1 MITLHKHIPMKTY
14 LIFFIALVIG
24 MPIMAQTDTATETD
38 ADSKIEGVTVFLQ
51 GAQLMRTS
59 EILLRKGRNI
69 VHFRGLAKNID
80 PKSIQVKAPSEVLIN
95 SVTVETNYLN
105 LNENKPR
112 VKGLTDSLKII
123 AELEEIELARKVNL
137 KQEKTMLLANQSL
150 SSKEQGLDV
159 TELQRAVDMFRRRLF
174 DLSDRIHKVDLKLRA
189 FKLQRRKIKA
199 QLKELNYIRNQ
210 PSNDIAIALN
220 TYSTRKVPIE
230 LSYLV
235 QDAGWVPQYNL
246 RAKNSSSPIQMEYKG
261 DVYQQ
266 TGVNWEAVTL
276 TLSTGNPNLGG
287 EKPNLQPWKLYVQ
300 APPPPPTKYKK
311 KISSRSMASPAPK
324 MEEVEEEYDEMSMD
338 DADGEYEGFSEDE
351 PLDFGNA
358 TTSLADYT
366 TVQEGA
372 TTAEFNISIRQDVPT
387 GNKPQQ
393 VTVQNSELAS
403 TYRHFATPKMDKDGF
418 LVSEVTG
425 WEDLNLLPGNIQIF
439 FEGTFVAESYID
451 PAYTKDT
458 LRFSLG
464 RDKRVVIEREQLK
477 DFKEKR
483 IFGSQVERTFAYVI
497 RVRNTKSEAVTIR
510 LEDQIP
516 VSQDKSIEVK
526 TEEISGATLNEEN
539 GFLRWDLNIPPSETK
554 EVRLIFTVKHPKNM
568 IVPGL

>member
-1 MITLHKHIPMKTY
+1 MKSY

-24 MPIMAQTDTATETD
+24 FPLQAQTDKATETD
-38 ADSKIEGVTVFLQ
+38 AESSIEGVTVFLQ
-51 GAQLMRTS
+51 GAQLKRNT
-59 EILLRKGRNI
+59 EVLLRKGRNI

-80 PKSIQVKAPSEVLIN
+80 PKSIQVKAPTEVLIN
-95 SVTVETNYLN
+95 SVSVETNYLN
-105 LNENKPR
+105 LNENQPK
-112 VKGLTDSLKII
+112 VKRLNDSLEII
-123 AELEEIELARKVNL
+123 AELEEIELARQINL
-137 KQEKTMLLANQSL
+137 KQEKSMLLANQSL
-150 SSKEQGLDV
+150 ASEEQGLDV
-159 TELQRAVDMFRRRLF
+159 EELQRAVEMFRRRLF
-174 DLSDRIHKVDLKLRA
+174 DLSDRIHKVDLSLRA
-189 FKLQRRKIKA
+189 YKRQRRKIKA

-246 RAKNSSSPIQMEYKG
+246 RAKDSSSPIQMEYKA

-266 TGVNWEAVTL
+266 TGVNWEGINL

-300 APPPPPTKYKK
+300 APPPPVKYKRK
-311 KISSRSMASPAPK
+311 KATGRSMAPQASYDETEEEADEYSGDDWESEP
-324 MEEVEEEYDEMSMD
+324 MEETISFEQPS
-338 DADGEYEGFSEDE
+338 
-351 PLDFGNA
+351 
-358 TTSLADYT
+358 TSLANYT
-366 TVQEGA
+366 TVREGA
-372 TTAEFNISIRQDVPT
+372 TTAEFKISIRQDVPS
-387 GNKPQQ
+387 GSKPQQ
-393 VTVQNSELAS
+393 VTVQNSELES
-403 TYRHFATPKMDKDGF
+403 TYRHFAAPKLDKDGF

-425 WEDLNLLPGNIQIF
+425 WENLNLLPGNIQIF
-439 FEGTFVAESYID
+439 FEGTFVTESYID

-477 DFKEKR
+477 DYKEKR
-483 IFGSQVERTFAYVI
+483 IFGSQLERTFAYVI
-497 RVRNTKSEAVTIR
+497 RVRNTKSEAINIR

-526 TEEISGATLNEEN
+526 TEEISGADLNEEN
-539 GFLRWDLNIPPSETK
+539 GFLRWDLQIPPSETK
-554 EVRLIFTVKHPKNM
+554 EIRLIFSVKHPKNM